1 MTTYVRP
8 EPIRLR
14 QASFD
19 RRAVRQAQTLAA
31 FAKHL
36 GPILTRKGVLRADV
50 PSKAI
55 ARRLRRVF
63 DELGS
68 TYVKFGQ
75 LIASSPGAFGAD
87 VADEFRTLLDE
98 GKPVAFERIR
108 TVVERELGAP
118 LEERFQRFERA
129 PLAAA
134 SMAVVHEAVL
144 ADGRRVAVKVLR
156 PGMAASVA
164 LDLDLMQPI
173 FRRLGLL
180 GAEIGGLLYRYLAG
194 FRRQVAEELDLRN
207 EARTMVHF
215 RRIIDEAGIEDIV
228 IPEPVEGLTTRR
240 VLVMEFLDGVPID
253 DLTAIEGM
261 GVNPTPLVRALLDFW
276 FLTGLRDGVF
286 HGDIHPGNL
295 LLLRDGRLGLIDWG
309 IVGVLDDRTRH

>member
-50 PSKAI
+50 APKAI

-98 GKPVAFERIR
+98 GRPVAFERIR
-108 TVVERELGAP
+108 SVVESELGAP
-118 LEERFQRFERA
+118 LEERFQRFERT
-129 PLAAA
+129 PIAAA

-164 LDLDLMQPI
+164 L
-173 FRRLGLL
+173 
-180 GAEIGGLLYRYLAG
+180 
-194 FRRQVAEELDLRN
+194 
-207 EARTMVHF
+207 
-215 RRIIDEAGIEDIV
+215 
-228 IPEPVEGLTTRR
+228 
-240 VLVMEFLDGVPID
+240 
-253 DLTAIEGM
+253 
-261 GVNPTPLVRALLDFW
+261 
-276 FLTGLRDGVF
+276 
-286 HGDIHPGNL
+286 
-295 LLLRDGRLGLIDWG
+295 
-309 IVGVLDDRTRH
+309 